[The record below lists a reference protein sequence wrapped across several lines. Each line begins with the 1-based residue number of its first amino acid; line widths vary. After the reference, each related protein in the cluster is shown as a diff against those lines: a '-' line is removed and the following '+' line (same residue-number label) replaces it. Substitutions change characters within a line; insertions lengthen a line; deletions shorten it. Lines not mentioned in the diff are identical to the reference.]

1 MNMTEGEIVRMYKAA
16 ANPREQIKILADM
29 NECEPQQIQM
39 ILYNNGCKEAVTKHK
54 KQGRPPKSTYDE
66 SLKPEAVAE
75 KEPDMSVY
83 DEEKNPYCKVEVEEE
98 ITAPVVNEEPPK
110 LEIPAIVFD
119 AVKDRIDELERQ
131 VWSISDDLSRILEKE
146 RALRIWLEGVKRHE

>member
-1 MNMTEGEIVRMYKAA
+1 MTMDEGEIVRNYKAA
-16 ANPREQIKILADM
+16 ANPREQIKILAELNCCD
-29 NECEPQQIQM
+29 PSQIQM
-39 ILYNNGCKEAVTKHK
+39 ILFNHGCKEAVVKHK
-54 KQGRPPKSTYDE
+54 KKGRPPKETYDE
-66 SLKPEAVAE
+66 SLSLEAVAE
-75 KEPDMSVY
+75 KAPDMSVY

-98 ITAPVVNEEPPK
+98 VTEPAVNDEPPK

-119 AVKDRIDELERQ
+119 AVKDRIDELVSQ